1 MAKGVRAEIVVL
13 LGSCPFHSITSWEI
27 IDMND
32 RILLVEDDPKL
43 AGLIEEELTLEGYQ
57 ITVTHN
63 GLDGLT
69 MARNIQPDLLI
80 LDWMLPGIS
89 GLDLCLRLR
98 STGIQIPIIMLTAK
112 DEIPD
117 RVAGLNAGADDYVT
131 KPFSIEELLARVKAR
146 LRRLQPEDPDT
157 FKFEDLTLNR
167 LTREVYRNSQLIE
180 LTAKEFDLLEY
191 LLRHP
196 RQVLNRDQI
205 LEKVWGY
212 DFMGES
218 NIIEVYIRALR
229 LKLEVNN
236 PKRLLHTVRG
246 VGYVLREYT

>member
-1 MAKGVRAEIVVL
+1 
-13 LGSCPFHSITSWEI
+13 
-27 IDMND
+27 MND
-32 RILLVEDDPKL
+32 RILLVEDDTKL
-43 AGLIEEELTLEGYQ
+43 GSFIEEELILEGYQ
-57 ITVTHN
+57 VTVAHT

-89 GLDLCLRLR
+89 GIDLCLRLR
-98 STGIQIPIIMLTAK
+98 STGIQVPIIMLTAK

-146 LRRLQPEDPDT
+146 LRRIQPEDPDQ
-157 FKFEDLTLNR
+157 FEFEDLTLNR
-167 LTREVYRNSQLIE
+167 LTREVYRHGQLIE
-180 LTAKEFDLLEY
+180 LTAKEFDFLEY

-196 RQVLNRDQI
+196 RQVISREQI

-236 PKRLLHTVRG
+236 PKRLLHTVRS
-246 VGYVLREYT
+246 VGYVLREYV

>member
-1 MAKGVRAEIVVL
+1 
-13 LGSCPFHSITSWEI
+13 
-27 IDMND
+27 MNEQ
-32 RILLVEDDPKL
+32 ILVVEDDVKL
-43 AGLIEEELTLEGYQ
+43 AGFIEEELILEGYQ
-57 ITVTHN
+57 VTVAHN

-98 STGIQIPIIMLTAK
+98 SASATTSRSTGIQVPIIMLTAK

-146 LRRLQPEDPDT
+146 LRRLQPEDIDA
-157 FKFEDLTLNR
+157 FEFEDLTLNR
-167 LTREVYRNSQLIE
+167 LTREVYRNTQLIE

-196 RQVLNRDQI
+196 RQVMTRDQI

-246 VGYVLREYT
+246 VGYALREYV